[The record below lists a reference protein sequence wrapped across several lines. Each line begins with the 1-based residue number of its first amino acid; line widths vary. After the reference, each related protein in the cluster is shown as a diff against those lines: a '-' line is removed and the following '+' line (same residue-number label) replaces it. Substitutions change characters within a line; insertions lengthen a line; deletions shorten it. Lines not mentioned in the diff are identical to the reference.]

1 MLAVA
6 SSPTKRQKLEEPA
19 VVGKDVL
26 ELLSSAMYVDP
37 LCIYREYI
45 QNATDAID
53 DARLANLYD
62 QCAPRIDVML
72 DLQQRSIK
80 IRDNGI
86 GIPPN
91 VFARRLTALGASK
104 KRGSRARGFRGVGR
118 LAGLAYCQKLIF
130 RAKAAASPRVWEI
143 HWDCVNLKHLL
154 RDHTY
159 KGDLH
164 GIMADII
171 EFDNTSSEGYPDHF
185 FEVELRGVNRIKN
198 DLLLNEA
205 SVDAYLSQVAPVP
218 FADEFGFGGEITN
231 FLAGH
236 DAGET
241 YDIYLNGRST
251 RIVRPFRDVFAA
263 KQQLID
269 RFAEI
274 GYFKVP
280 GIEGELDAV
289 GWVLHH
295 GYYGALPERSGIRG
309 LRLRAGNIQ
318 IGDERIF
325 DSAFP
330 EPRFNAW
337 SVGEVHLISKRIVPN
352 GRRDDIQYSA
362 HQQNLL
368 KHLMPLAKQ
377 ITKRSR
383 SKSAERQAIKGSTI
397 ITSDNIPSSL
407 STVLSA
413 EQRQTLSR
421 CPIEKIRGYAEV
433 IELVVECSRSRKT
446 ALPLLKRILS
456 SLVAR
461 IDGKGLNTRKG
472 ALQRSQDA

>member
-6 SSPTKRQKLEEPA
+6 SSSTKRQKLEEPA

-53 DARLANLYD
+53 DARLAGLYD

-143 HWDCVNLKHLL
+143 HWDCVKLKNLL

-164 GIMADII
+164 GIMSDII
-171 EFDNTSSEGYPDHF
+171 EFDNISSEGYPEHF

-218 FADEFGFGGEITN
+218 FADEFGFGGKITK
-231 FLAGH
+231 FLAEH

-241 YDIYLNGRST
+241 YDVYLNSRST

-274 GYFKVP
+274 AYFKVP
-280 GIEGELDAV
+280 GIEGELDAI

-295 GYYGALPERSGIRG
+295 GYHGALPERSGIRG

-352 GRRDDIQYSA
+352 GRRDDIEYSS
-362 HQQNLL
+362 HQQNLV
-368 KHLMPLAKQ
+368 KHVMPVAKQ
-377 ITKRSR
+377 ITKLSR
-383 SKSAERQAIKGSTI
+383 SKSAARHSARTAESASADELTLQF
-397 ITSDNIPSSL
+397 SDYLNPKQVHLLNRCSPDRIEAYVEVLQFVQKHCPKSSGRV
-407 STVLSA
+407 TV
-413 EQRQTLSR
+413 
-421 CPIEKIRGYAEV
+421 
-433 IELVVECSRSRKT
+433 
-446 ALPLLKRILS
+446 KRILEAIVQR
-456 SLVAR
+456 LETAR
-461 IDGKGLNTRKG
+461 
-472 ALQRSQDA
+472 

>member
-1 MLAVA
+1 VLAVA
-6 SSPTKRQKLEEPA
+6 SSSTKRQKLEEPA

-53 DARLANLYD
+53 DARLAGLYD

-143 HWDCVNLKHLL
+143 HWDCVKLKNLL

-164 GIMADII
+164 GIMSDII
-171 EFDNTSSEGYPDHF
+171 EFDNISSEGYPEHF

-218 FADEFGFGGEITN
+218 FADEFGFGGKITK
-231 FLAGH
+231 FLAEH

-241 YDIYLNGRST
+241 YDVYLNSRST

-274 GYFKVP
+274 AYFKVP
-280 GIEGELDAV
+280 GIEGELDAI

-295 GYYGALPERSGIRG
+295 GYHGALPERSGIRG

-352 GRRDDIQYSA
+352 GRRDDIEYSS
-362 HQQNLL
+362 HQQNLV
-368 KHLMPLAKQ
+368 KHVMPVAKQ
-377 ITKRSR
+377 ITKLSR
-383 SKSAERQAIKGSTI
+383 SKSAARHSARTAESASADELTLQF
-397 ITSDNIPSSL
+397 SDYLNPKQVHLLNRCSPDRIEAYVEVLQFVQKHCPKSSGRV
-407 STVLSA
+407 TV
-413 EQRQTLSR
+413 
-421 CPIEKIRGYAEV
+421 
-433 IELVVECSRSRKT
+433 
-446 ALPLLKRILS
+446 KRILEAIVQR
-456 SLVAR
+456 LETAR
-461 IDGKGLNTRKG
+461 
-472 ALQRSQDA
+472 